1 MAKGGFPRMGGM
13 GGANMNSMLKQA
25 QKMQQDMLRVQEEL
39 ETKKVEATVGGGSVT
54 AVVSG
59 KKELVKIS
67 INPEVVDPEDV
78 EMLEDLILAAVNE
91 GMRKAEELASGEM
104 NKIAGGMNIPGLF

>member
-1 MAKGGFPRMGGM
+1 MQGG
-13 GGANMNSMLKQA
+13 NMNNMIKQA
-25 QKMQQDMLRVQEEL
+25 QKMQQDMLRMQEEL
-39 ETKKVEATVGGGSVT
+39 ETKTVEATVGGGMVT
-54 AVVSG
+54 VEVSG

-67 INPEVVDPEDV
+67 IQPDAVDPEDV

-91 GMRKAEELASGEM
+91 GMRKAEEMAATEM